1 MMRRT
6 DFYLAIFSFAVL
18 FYFYYMHPQ
27 KSHHVQML
35 NSRMKQRNLAATAAN
50 PSSFN
55 KSLDAFDAF
64 VM

>member
-6 DFYLAIFSFAVL
+6 DFYLAIFSFTVL
-18 FYFYYMHPQ
+18 FYFYYIHPQ
-27 KSHHVQML
+27 KSYHSQVS
-35 NSRMKQRNLAATAAN
+35 NSRLRQRNLAATTAN

-55 KSLDAFDAF
+55 KALDAM

>member
-1 MMRRT
+1 MRRT
-6 DFYLAIFSFAVL
+6 DFYLTIFSFAVL

-27 KSHHVQML
+27 DE
-35 NSRMKQRNLAATAAN
+35 RMRAVATRLRQRNLAATTAN

-55 KSLDAFDAF
+55 KALDAI

>member
-18 FYFYYMHPQ
+18 FYFYFYYMHPQ
-27 KSHHVQML
+27 KSYHSQMT
-35 NSRMKQRNLAATAAN
+35 NSRLRQRNLAATTAN

-55 KSLDAFDAF
+55 KALDAF
-64 VM
+64 VI